1 VEEKVVMNK
10 RVLSGLKRQETTED
24 LRKFQ
29 IEELYDFFSQSVIK
43 MIKRRMRQAGHVACM
58 RQVRKAYEIEKKR
71 IVGMSVDKSI

>member
-1 VEEKVVMNK
+1 MMNK